1 MISLRFRVVLVLVAA
16 LLLSTCSR
24 PQVPVDPGQLPGR
37 TTFYLLWHGTPAGE
51 IRTKNSL
58 YALWD
63 DPEFSSARASFL
75 EVALSEGQKPKEK
88 PTLSREEAAQYVTL
102 LDNPFLV
109 GYLHRPTT
117 PAATTSSTN
126 NKTTWNGVFFIYDR
140 TGKEEL
146 LSKAVVRLRSAET
159 DIPKLTP
166 LTVAGVSALKVE
178 RKSGTTYWAEFSK
191 YAVSAQELSVFE
203 EILNL
208 LNGKPG
214 SDALSQAA
222 VFQEAKPMLSG
233 GIVEFFLNI
242 SSIRELALESP
253 DGSSSQLKPYLTALK
268 LDSVHSLAGHISLEG
283 AKTRVQAAVLGD
295 ASPGGLFDIW
305 AVGQAN
311 PASLAFLPPETVYY
325 NESQFDLLGIYK
337 ILKRVFQQ
345 AGGTSAQAPNPIETA
360 VETRL
365 GMPLPDALG
374 TVTGEIASLQTSP
387 TFEDSQK
394 IYFVGIRNKADALKL
409 TRTIMGDRITSE
421 RNEGDITFLKI
432 SLSGG
437 QSSAGVAQWNFYH
450 LAMTPA
456 LLLGSSKGETLQ
468 KCLAQSPAS
477 PDAAPPKALM
487 AVRAQYPEKLNG
499 FAYFDFQKV
508 DWPAL
513 KAKWIADAKKAA
525 ESAKT
530 ADAAKSQLQL
540 VDWLTP
546 INPEVIPRHLHKLA
560 GASWKDAKGV
570 HFDQWLE

>member
-1 MISLRFRVVLVLVAA
+1 
-16 LLLSTCSR
+16 
-24 PQVPVDPGQLPGR
+24 VDPGQLPGR

-75 EVALSEGQKPKEK
+75 EIALNERQNPKEK
-88 PTLSREEAAQYVTL
+88 STLSREEAAQYVTL

-109 GYLHRPTT
+109 GYLRRPTT
-117 PAATTSSTN
+117 PAATTSRTN
-126 NKTTWNGVFFIYDR
+126 DKTTWNGMFFIYDR

-166 LTVAGVSALKVE
+166 LSVAGVSALKVE

-191 YAVSAQELSVFE
+191 YAVSAQEQSIFE

-214 SDALSQAA
+214 SDALSQTTA
-222 VFQEAKPMLSG
+222 FQEAKPIRSG
-233 GIVEFFLNI
+233 GIVEFFLNV
-242 SSIRELALESP
+242 SSIGELALASP

-268 LDSVHSLAGHISLEG
+268 LDSIHSLAGRISLEG

-295 ASPGGLFDIW
+295 VSPGGLFDIW
-305 AVGQAN
+305 AEGQAN
-311 PASLAFLPPETVYY
+311 PASMVFLSHDTVYY

-337 ILKRVFQQ
+337 ILKRLFQQ
-345 AGGTSAQAPNPIETA
+345 PGGTSAEAPNPIEAA

-365 GMPLPDALG
+365 GMSVPDALG

-394 IYFVGIRNKADALKL
+394 IYLVGIRKKADALKL
-409 TRTIMGDRITSE
+409 TRTIMGDRIASE
-421 RNEGDITFLKI
+421 RNEGDVTFLKI

-450 LAMTPA
+450 LAMTPT
-456 LLLGSSKGETLQ
+456 LLLGSSKNETLQ
-468 KCLAQSPAS
+468 RCLAQFPAG

-530 ADAAKSQLQL
+530 TDAAKSQLQL

-546 INPEVIPRHLHKLA
+546 VNPEVIPRHLHKLA
-560 GASWKDAKGV
+560 GASWKDAQGV